1 LVRFGDHIMETKT
14 TPLRPEKV
22 LTLQPAWRSYFV
34 FYAAI
39 LIFGLGP
46 SINPEAGMSK
56 SFGLVISILLMLFV
70 VFRRKTTF
78 YHITRDEILR
88 ESGFFGQV
96 TKKSLPLDGITGLE
110 VRRGVIHRLLGIGH
124 LQFRSKHSAQP
135 DLWWFGVQDPFSI
148 QRDIQ
153 RLLR

>member
-1 LVRFGDHIMETKT
+1 METKP

-22 LTLQPAWRSYFV
+22 FTLQPAWRSYFV

-46 SINPEAGMSK
+46 SINPEAGIST
-56 SFGLVISILLMLFV
+56 SLGLVISIFLTLFV
-70 VFRRKTTF
+70 IFRRRTTF
-78 YHITRDEILR
+78 YHITKDEVLR

-96 TKKSLPLDGITGLE
+96 TKKSLPFDGITGLE

-124 LQFRSKHSAQP
+124 LQFRSRNQAQP
-135 DLWWFGVQDPFSI
+135 DLWWFGIQDPFTAQKNI
-148 QRDIQ
+148 QRFIK
-153 RLLR
+153 